1 MTRRTPLRHLSFP
14 ATFTLMTLLG
24 LSGCDTEPEVTEPAE
39 RPAKMMALET
49 PEELASRRFSG
60 RTEAAD
66 RSMLS
71 FRVPGEIEQLHAEVG
86 DEVEQGKVL
95 ARLDQRDFQLKVRE
109 LQNQLDATEATLNE
123 ARSNYRRGEELVD
136 SGAISEAEFDR
147 LESQF
152 RQARGRH
159 NATREALETAQAAL
173 DDTVLKAP
181 FDGVI
186 NQRLADAHEQV
197 SPDRPVF
204 AIDNIQ
210 TIEIQV
216 GIPERLM
223 RFRNRLERVHVHL
236 PALDDATREARVES
250 IGLDVAPDIQAYP
263 VRVALDNSERDI
275 LPGMTAEVS
284 FHASLAET
292 AWDDSFLVPVSA
304 VAKSN
309 GDAQVWVWD
318 PDSREVEPRRVDT
331 QSLETDSVRVSGDIS
346 SGDVIVIAGAH
357 HLREGQRVRRM
368 EAGEVVGQ

>member
-1 MTRRTPLRHLSFP
+1 MTRSTPLRHLALP
-14 ATFTLMTLLG
+14 ATLMLTALLG
-24 LSGCDTEPEVTEPAE
+24 LTGCDTEPEATEPTE
-39 RPAKMMALET
+39 RPAKMMTLET

-71 FRVPGEIEQLHAEVG
+71 FRVPGEIEELHAQVG
-86 DEVEQGKVL
+86 DEVEQGDVL
-95 ARLDQRDFQLKVRE
+95 ARLDPRDFRLKVRE
-109 LQNQLDATEATLNE
+109 LENQLDSTEATLSE
-123 ARSNYRRGEELVD
+123 TRRNYRRGEELVD

-152 RQARGRH
+152 RQARGQH
-159 NATREALETAQAAL
+159 NATQEALETAQAAL
-173 DDTVLKAP
+173 DDTVLQAP

-186 NQRLADAHEQV
+186 NQRLAETYEQV

-210 TIEIQV
+210 TIEIEI

-223 RFRNRLERVHVHL
+223 RFRNRLEQVHVHL
-236 PALDDATREARVES
+236 PALDDATREARVDS
-250 IGLDVAPDIQAYP
+250 IGLDVAPDTQAYP
-263 VRVALDNSERDI
+263 VRIALDNSERDI

-292 AWDDSFLVPVSA
+292 AWDDSFLVPLSA
-304 VAKSN
+304 VVQRN
-309 GDAQVWVWD
+309 GDARIWVWN
-318 PDSREVEPRRVDT
+318 PDSRQVEPRRVDT
-331 QSLETDSVRVSGDIS
+331 QSLETDSVRVSGEIS
-346 SGDVIVIAGAH
+346 SGDIIVTAGAH

-368 EAGEVVGQ
+368 EAGEVIGQ